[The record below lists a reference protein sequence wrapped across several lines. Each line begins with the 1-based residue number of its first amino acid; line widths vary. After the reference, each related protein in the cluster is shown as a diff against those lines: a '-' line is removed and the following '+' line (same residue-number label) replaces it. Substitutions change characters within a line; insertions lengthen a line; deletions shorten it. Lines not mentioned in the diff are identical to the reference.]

1 MREVVSIH
9 VGQAGVQIGK
19 FENILSRAHKLFL
32 GNSCWELYCLEHG
45 IGPDGKMPE
54 NGKSAQAQYS
64 HKEDDSYTTFFAET
78 DARHYVPRAV
88 MVDLEPSVI
97 DDVKTGAHKGLY
109 HPDQLICGKEDAANN
124 YARGHYT
131 IGKEL
136 IDTVLERVRKLS
148 ENCSGLQGKRQ
159 F

>member
-1 MREVVSIH
+1 
-9 VGQAGVQIGK
+9 
-19 FENILSRAHKLFL
+19 
-32 GNSCWELYCLEHG
+32 
-45 IGPDGKMPE
+45 
-54 NGKSAQAQYS
+54 
-64 HKEDDSYTTFFAET
+64 
-78 DARHYVPRAV
+78 

-148 ENCSGLQGKRQ
+148 ENCSGLQGKRFWKCAKSWFGIEYNFGKSSPNFRLQ
-159 F
+159 SGRSWVKVDGPWGQNGISTLTLEDRPVGWFLDHDCPL

>member
-1 MREVVSIH
+1 
-9 VGQAGVQIGK
+9 
-19 FENILSRAHKLFL
+19 
-32 GNSCWELYCLEHG
+32 
-45 IGPDGKMPE
+45 MPE

-148 ENCSGLQGKRQ
+148 ENCSGLQGKGFLRC
-159 F
+159 FHPLFHPLRFHGISLIWRWYWFWFHFSFDGTSFC